1 MYEIYP
7 ANKKVE
13 KLLNN
18 LIKTRKDVVEKLKR
32 LKENP
37 RRALDAHPLH
47 GGLEGKWSCWLGLN
61 LRIIYIIDDA
71 NKRIEI
77 EAAGTHKIY

>member
-13 KLLNN
+13 KLLNK
-18 LIKTRKDVVEKLKR
+18 LIKTRKDIVEKLKR
-32 LKENP
+32 LKKNP
-37 RRALDAHPLH
+37 RKALDAHSLH
-47 GGLEGKWSCWLGLN
+47 GQLEGKWSCWLGSN
-61 LRIIYIIDDA
+61 LRIVYIIDDA

>member
-13 KLLNN
+13 KNLNS
-18 LIKTRKDVVEKLKR
+18 LVKTRKDISEKLKR

-37 RRALDAHPLH
+37 R
-47 GGLEGKWSCWLGLN
+47 SYLGL
-61 LRIIYIIDDA
+61 IHYTVA
-71 NKRIEI
+71 
-77 EAAGTHKIY
+77 